1 MKEYIKLAWRNIW
14 RNKRRTLI
22 TAASIF
28 FAIFFALIMRS
39 LQLGSYSNMIDNAV
53 KLYSGHIQ
61 IHASGYWENKSI
73 NNTLV
78 QDEDL
83 VEIIRNNEH
92 IKQIVP
98 RLESFALGSSGPQT
112 KGVLVMGVDPQKQ
125 DNMSKLSGK
134 LVEGEYFKPGEQAA
148 IIGKTLSG
156 YLQLGVND
164 TLVLLGQGYHG
175 ATAAGKYPVRGIV
188 QIPKPDL
195 DNKVVYLPLS
205 TGQEMYMAY
214 NRLTTLA
221 LNLYDHKD
229 LDETVSQL
237 KEALPDDQYEVKS
250 WREIM
255 PELVQQIQSDNAS
268 GWILLAILYMII
280 AFGVFG
286 TVMMMIT
293 ERKRE
298 FGVMIAVGMHKS
310 KLALIVTLEMIFIGL
325 LGLIAGIIGSMP
337 VILYFHYNPIRL
349 GGEVAKSI
357 ETFGIEPI
365 MPMAWQADFY
375 VNQTI
380 IVAVIVIISVLYP
393 IYSITRIKAVKAM
406 RG

>member
-28 FAIFFALIMRS
+28 FAIFFALIMRA

-61 IHASGYWENKSI
+61 IHADGYWDNKSI

-78 QDEDL
+78 QDEEL
-83 VEIIRNNEH
+83 MKMLRNNER
-92 IKQIVP
+92 IRQIVP

-112 KGVLVMGVDPQKQ
+112 KGVLVMGVNPGKQ
-125 DNMSKLSGK
+125 DSMSKLSEK
-134 LVEGEYFKPGEQAA
+134 LVKGAYFQPGENAA
-148 IIGKTLSG
+148 IIGETLSE
-156 YLQLGVND
+156 YLQLGVKD

-175 ATAAGKYPVRGIV
+175 ATAAGKYTIKGIV
-188 QIPKPDL
+188 KIPKPDL
-195 DNKVVYLPLS
+195 DNKIVYLPLETS
-205 TGQEMYMAY
+205 QRMYMAY

-221 LNLYDHKD
+221 INLNDHRD
-229 LDETVSQL
+229 LSETVKGL
-237 KEALPDDQYEVKS
+237 KQTLPDDKYEVKS

-268 GWILLAILYMII
+268 GWILLAILYLII
-280 AFGVFG
+280 AFGVLG

-298 FGVMIAVGMHKS
+298 FGVMIAVGMHKF
-310 KLALIVTLEMIFIGL
+310 KLALIVTVEMIFIGL

-337 VILYFHYNPIRL
+337 VILYYHYNPIRL
-349 GGEVAKSI
+349 SGEVAESI

-375 VNQTI
+375 INQTL
-380 IVAVIVIISVLYP
+380 IVAVIVIVSVLYP
-393 IYSITRIKAVKAM
+393 IYSITRIRAVKAM

>member
-1 MKEYIKLAWRNIW
+1 MSEYIKLAWRNIW

-28 FAIFFALIMRS
+28 FAIFFALIMRA

-53 KLYSGHIQ
+53 SLYSGHLQ
-61 IHASGYWENKSI
+61 IHAQGYWDNKSI

-78 QDEDL
+78 QTDELMDQ
-83 VEIIRNNEH
+83 VQGNPHVR
-92 IKQIVP
+92 QVVP

-112 KGVLVMGVDPQKQ
+112 KGVLVMGVDPGKQ
-125 DNMSKLSGK
+125 DAMSNLSEK
-134 LVEGEYFKPGEQAA
+134 LVSGSYFSEGEPAA
-148 IIGKTLSG
+148 IVGETLAR

-175 ATAAGKYPVRGIV
+175 ATAAGKYPIKGIV
-188 QIPKPDL
+188 KIPKPDL
-195 DNKVVYLPLS
+195 DNKMVYLPLS
-205 TGQEMYMAY
+205 NAQQMYMAY
-214 NRLTTLA
+214 NRVTTLA
-221 LNLYDHKD
+221 VNLHDHED
-229 LDETVSQL
+229 LQGTLSEL
-237 KEALPDDQYEVKS
+237 KQELPGDRYEVKS

-268 GWILLAILYMII
+268 GWILLAILYLII

-286 TVMMMIT
+286 TVMMMIN

-298 FGVMIAVGMHKS
+298 FGVMIAVGMHKW
-310 KLALIVTLEMIFIGL
+310 KLAWIVTVEMVFIGL
-325 LGLIAGIIGSMP
+325 IGLLAGIAGSMP
-337 VILYFHYNPIRL
+337 VILYYHYNPIRL
-349 GGEVAKSI
+349 SGEVAQSI

-375 VNQTI
+375 MNQTI
-380 IVAVIVIISVLYP
+380 IVAAIVVVAVLYP
-393 IYSITRIKAVKAM
+393 IYSITRIRAVKAM